1 MTAERDEARVPFRVV
16 LGDANIL
23 YSRVL
28 RDYLLYAMTRR
39 VVRVHW
45 SAAILDEVV
54 EHLSQNID
62 GFTVESGRRLVT
74 AMNGAFPNAEVAP
87 TADDLRTVA
96 ELALPDEDDRHVLA
110 AAVAAEAD
118 VLCTDNIK
126 HFPPD
131 AMATI
136 GIEALTADELLTILV
151 EDFGDDL
158 LAAHRLTVSR
168 LPGATNESTIAAL
181 RRANVSHA
189 ADLIAALLS
198 RS

>member
-1 MTAERDEARVPFRVV
+1 MNAEGNEVRVPFRIV

-23 YSRVL
+23 YSRVV

-39 VVRVHW
+39 IIRVHW
-45 SAAILDEVV
+45 SAAILHETV

-74 AMNGAFPNAEVAP
+74 AMNGTFPNSEVAP
-87 TADDLRTVA
+87 TAEDLKAVA
-96 ELALPDEDDRHVLA
+96 ELTLPDEDDRHVLA

-126 HFPPD
+126 HFPPE
-131 AMATI
+131 AMAAI
-136 GIEALTADELLTILV
+136 GIEALTADGLLTTLV
-151 EDFGDDL
+151 EEFEGDML
-158 LAAHRLTVSR
+158 SAHRLTVSR
-168 LPGATNESTIAAL
+168 LPGATDDSTIAAL

-189 ADLIAALLS
+189 ADLMVALLS
-198 RS
+198 CP

>member
-1 MTAERDEARVPFRVV
+1 MNAERGEARAPFRIV
-16 LGDANIL
+16 LADANVL

-62 GFTVESGRRLVT
+62 GFTVESGERLVA
-74 AMNGAFPNAEVAP
+74 AMNGTFPNSEVVP
-87 TADDLRTVA
+87 TVEDLKAVA
-96 ELALPDEDDRHVLA
+96 ELALPDEGDRHVLA

-118 VLCTDNIK
+118 VLCTDNIR

-131 AMATI
+131 AMAAI
-136 GIEALTADELLTILV
+136 GIEAMTADELLTILV
-151 EDFGDDL
+151 EEFEDDL
-158 LAAHRLTVSR
+158 LVAHRLTVSR
-168 LPGATNESTIAAL
+168 LPGATDGSTVAAL
-181 RRANVSHA
+181 RRANVSHT
-189 ADLIAALLS
+189 ADLMVALLS
-198 RS
+198 RC